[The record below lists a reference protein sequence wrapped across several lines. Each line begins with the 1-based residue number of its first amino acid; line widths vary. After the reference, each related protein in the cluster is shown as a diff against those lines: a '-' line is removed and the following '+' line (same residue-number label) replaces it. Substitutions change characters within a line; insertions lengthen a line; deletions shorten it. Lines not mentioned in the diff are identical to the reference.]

1 MPLVSLVIR
10 RVDATYGLP
19 QNHWKTVSQ
28 FIPVLT
34 CRYSAI
40 EMETDYKVATF
51 SYLSNGG
58 DGLTILKEKATSRLQ
73 GPLDTDVFVNYIK
86 RITPITL
93 GVENRYTVLRSG
105 QHLQMT
111 SGAAQV
117 ASISSRITLLLTLL
131 LCGLANQMHK

>member
-1 MPLVSLVIR
+1 MPVDSLAEREFTQAMARLKVQ
-10 RVDATYGLP
+10 LP
-19 QNHWKTVSQ
+19 LENYFALH
-28 FIPVLT
+28 I
-34 CRYSAI
+34 CRYSPI

>member
-1 MPLVSLVIR
+1 MAEAEFTQPMARLKVQLSLETFAI
-10 RVDATYGLP
+10 
-19 QNHWKTVSQ
+19 H
-28 FIPVLT
+28 T

-51 SYLSNGG
+51 SYLANGG
-58 DGLTILKEKATSRLQ
+58 DGLTLLKERATSRLQ
-73 GPLDTDVFVNYIK
+73 GALDTDVFVDYIK

-117 ASISSRITLLLTLL
+117 ALIPSRMQGSTLILTLL
-131 LCGLANQMHK
+131 MFDLANQMHK

>member
-1 MPLVSLVIR
+1 MAEAEFTQPIARLKVQLYLETFAI
-10 RVDATYGLP
+10 
-19 QNHWKTVSQ
+19 H
-28 FIPVLT
+28 T

-51 SYLSNGG
+51 SYLANGG
-58 DGLTILKEKATSRLQ
+58 DGLTLLKERATSRLQ
-73 GPLDTDVFVNYIK
+73 GALDTDVFVDYIK

-117 ASISSRITLLLTLL
+117 ALIPSRMQGSTLILTLL
-131 LCGLANQMHK
+131 MFDLANQMHK